1 MTSVKS
7 SEFIGGSS
15 DLSALPVV
23 DLPEVAMVGRSNVGK
38 STLINSLTLRKSLAR
53 TSSTP
58 GRTREFNSFK
68 VDIKQDGEDLSLVLV
83 DLPGF
88 GFAKFSKKER
98 ERLSRL
104 TVEYL
109 TQREG
114 LEVVCLLND
123 CRRNPQ
129 AEELAVRDLVFE
141 AGKHLVLVLTK
152 LDKLKASQRLKAI
165 REVAAQYGLT
175 EHDVILSS
183 TKFDPNLLW
192 ERIAALLK
200 P

>member
-1 MTSVKS
+1 MTSVKAA
-7 SEFIGGSS
+7 EFIGGSAE
-15 DLSALPVV
+15 LSALPVT

-38 STLINSLTLRKSLAR
+38 STLINRLTLRKSLAR

-68 VDIKQDGEDLSLVLV
+68 VDIKQDGGDMSLVLV

-109 TQREG
+109 SQREA
-114 LEVVCLLND
+114 LRVVCLLND
-123 CRRNPQ
+123 CRRTPQ

-141 AGKHLVLVLTK
+141 AGKHIVLVLTK
-152 LDKLKASQRLKAI
+152 LDKLKQNERLKAI
-165 REVAAQYGLT
+165 KEVTAQYGLT
-175 EHDVILSS
+175 EGDVVLSS
-183 TKFDPNLLW
+183 TTFDPNVLW
-192 ERIAALLK
+192 ERIALLLK
-200 P
+200 A